1 MKSRAL
7 RILGPTLVI
16 AAMWAAAI
24 WYPQQRSIA
33 DERDATADSLA
44 EQQALSAEI
53 ATLRRSSDRIAEI
66 RVELADFRSAIPPEA
81 DLGPFARHVDSL
93 AQNAG
98 VALDL
103 LSPILVANDQTADT
117 GTPLPAGVSSISLS
131 IGGTAT
137 YEQFMAFVD
146 SLEASERLVVIDT
159 ISLTAPEDDS
169 GELTV
174 DVGLRIFTT
183 ADLIETD
190 PSLLFDLETGEPL
203 DEFGDEL
210 LDGDEESD
218 LAEGVTP

>member
-1 MKSRAL
+1 MRSRAI
-7 RILGPTLVI
+7 RILGPALAV
-16 AAMWAAAI
+16 AAVWAGAI
-24 WYPQQRSIA
+24 WYPHQRSVA
-33 DERDATADSLA
+33 DTRDATADSLA
-44 EQQALSAEI
+44 EQQSLSAEI
-53 ATLRRSSDRIAEI
+53 ATLRRSSDRIDEI
-66 RVELADFRSAIPPEA
+66 RVELADFRSAIPEEA
-81 DLGPFARHVDSL
+81 DLGPFARHVDTL
-93 AQNAG
+93 AQDAG

-137 YEQFMAFVD
+137 YDEFMAFADDLV
-146 SLEASERLVVIDT
+146 ASERLVVIDT

-183 ADLIETD
+183 ADLVETD

-203 DEFGDEL
+203 DDEL
-210 LDGDEESD
+210 LDEALDDPD